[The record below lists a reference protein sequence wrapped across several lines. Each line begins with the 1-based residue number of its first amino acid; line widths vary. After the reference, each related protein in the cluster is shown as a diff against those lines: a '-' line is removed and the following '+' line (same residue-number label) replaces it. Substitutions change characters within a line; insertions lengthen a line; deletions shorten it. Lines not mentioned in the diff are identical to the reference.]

1 MSDSDLE
8 QDVISDRTSE
18 PLIQGSSSLKIP
30 PAAPF
35 IIAVIMFGASFWA
48 GGRIAESEVA
58 MIKLD
63 DRTAQGHIVKVK
75 ADVAPG
81 AVIAP
86 EAIEELPAY
95 ANRIEPYFIN
105 SAAATQGKKA
115 KFGLEVGQVITVKD
129 LD

>member
-8 QDVISDRTSE
+8 QEVISDGTSE
-18 PLIQGSSSLKIP
+18 QLIQGSSSMKVP

-35 IIAVIMFGASFWA
+35 IIAVVMFGASFWA

-63 DRTAQGHIVKVK
+63 DRTAQSHIVKVK
-75 ADVAPG
+75 ANIAPG
-81 AVIAP
+81 AEITP
-86 EAIEELPAY
+86 ESVEELPAY

-105 SAAATQGKKA
+105 SASTTRGKKA

-129 LD
+129 LE